1 MSTRREFLGRST
13 AGVAA
18 FGAVSLPLDL
28 LQLARSPTSPGEG
41 SEAGALQ
48 QDWNTS
54 WPDRITGRR
63 KAVFD
68 VAEIESGF
76 GVWRAHAWVNQYQQV
91 LKIPRPEMSPVVVI
105 RHNAIILAMQQS
117 FWERYGIAKLKGVT
131 HPLTGEPIDRNPALI
146 DEKDGVPAPFSQ
158 AGLHKQIARGISVL
172 ACNLALQDLV
182 ELVKNAD
189 KSSEDAARKIALD
202 ALVPGVILQPSGV
215 FAVILAQ
222 EAGCAYI
229 KAS

>member
-1 MSTRREFLGRST
+1 ST
-13 AGVAA
+13 AGVAS
-18 FGAVSLPLDL
+18 FGALSLPLDL
-28 LQLARSPTSPGEG
+28 LPVAPSPAGSSPDTDPATQEG
-41 SEAGALQ
+41 
-48 QDWNTS
+48 WNTT
-54 WPDRITGRR
+54 WPSRVTGRH
-63 KAVFD
+63 KAIFD

-76 GVWRAHAWVNQYQQV
+76 GVWRANAWVNQYNQV
-91 LKIPRPEMSPVVVI
+91 LKIPVQDMTPVVVI

-117 FWERYGIAKLKGVT
+117 FWDRYGIAKLKGVT

-146 DEKDGVPAPFSQ
+146 DEKDGVPAPFNQ
-158 AGLHKQIARGISVL
+158 AGLHKQLARGVTVL

-189 KSSEDAARKIALD
+189 KSSEADAQKVAL
-202 ALVPGVILQPSGV
+202 AGLVPGVILQPSGV
-215 FAVILAQ
+215 FAVIRAQ